1 MWVLAPSLTVTL
13 GKWLKLSE
21 SISSTG
27 RWVWRSH
34 PPHRSVMGIKWNDS
48 WESTDAGIACLW
60 AVQKV
65 ILVLTVGKHSL
76 GTILTILESSS
87 FKIQGILKSL
97 LLQHFPSWLQRRML
111 EADRVFSGWSTRS
124 IQGFMFQKVWTSW
137 NFYLPSATPS
147 LILEM
152 DLKSHFEIL
161 NAWPLSSLECCLLL
175 FMTWALDLVSLEL
188 GLSWRPQAHSCHLPC
203 LASWLLV
210 SCLSFF
216 LV

>member
-34 PPHRSVMGIKWNDS
+34 PPTGLWWGLNEMILGKAWCRHCMFVGCAEGDFSPDCGKRTH
-48 WESTDAGIACLW
+48 WEPSF
-60 AVQKV
+60 
-65 ILVLTVGKHSL
+65 
-76 GTILTILESSS
+76 TILESSS

-97 LLQHFPSWLQRRML
+97 FTALPILAPEEDAGSWQRCFPDELPPN
-111 EADRVFSGWSTRS
+111 

-152 DLKSHFEIL
+152 DLKSHFWDSECMTPWVL
-161 NAWPLSSLECCLLL
+161 WSVVCCCLWPGLL
-175 FMTWALDLVSLEL
+175 TWFLSRL

-203 LASWLLV
+203 LASGFWCRV
-210 SCLSFF
+210 SRF